1 MPTSE
6 ETATEEKISVV
17 SEEMHHYKCE
27 RCGFEYDKVFDYKP
41 FLCYR
46 CIRYIAKK
54 TYTIMNTI
62 QPLTSAPD
70 ISEV

>member
-1 MPTSE
+1 MTSE
-6 ETATEEKISVV
+6 ETITEEKISVV
-17 SEEMHHYKCE
+17 SEELHHYKCE
-27 RCGFEYDKVFDYKP
+27 RCGFEYDKSHDYMP

-54 TYTIMNTI
+54 TWTMIHTI
-62 QPLTSAPD
+62 QPSTSTPE